1 MGGRPAAIIIG
12 AAVMTGAAPNDT
24 AVGMPDIFGKAIL
37 GASDI
42 GGATATWPGKAICRL
57 VTGATDTIGTPVA
70 AATECEFAEE
80 WCVIEYFGILALRSS
95 YKIKKIREISYY
107 YQKAFQ
113 LCLKIT
119 Y

>member
-70 AATECEFAEE
+70 AATEFAEE

-95 YKIKKIREISYY
+95 YKIKFHIIIKRL
-107 YQKAFQ
+107 FNFV
-113 LCLKIT
+113 
-119 Y
+119 